1 MDGNVWEWCADS
13 YDPEE
18 PQMVKR
24 VRRGASFLCNP
35 QYCDRYIAGSRGKG
49 EVSSASNNLGFR
61 CVSSKRL

>member
-1 MDGNVWEWCADS
+1 
-13 YDPEE
+13 
-18 PQMVKR
+18 MVKR